1 MKTVLQRIL
10 LYLLTLWAAITVNFF
25 LPRLLHGNAVDA
37 ALGRLNSAQVTPQ
50 AIKSME
56 IAFGLNTHEGT
67 FAQYFQYLGNVLHGQ
82 LGVSIDLF
90 PETVVQAISS
100 ALPWT
105 LGLVGVAT
113 LISFALG
120 TGLGIVTGWRQG
132 SRLDALIPFSMFFSA
147 MPYFWFGLIVITVF
161 AVNTGWLPYSGG
173 YSVTSQAG
181 FNAPFIT
188 SVLQHAVLPAVT
200 VVAASL
206 GQWLVGMRNMMVS
219 TLAEDYLLLAEAKG
233 LRVRRRSLG
242 YAARNAIL
250 PSVSNLSLSLG
261 FVVSG
266 ALVTEVVFQYPGLG
280 FLLFQAVQNRD
291 FPLMQGIFLVIT
303 LAVLTASLLA
313 DLAYAW
319 LDPRTRSRA

>member
-1 MKTVLQRIL
+1 MRTVLQRIL
-10 LYLLTLWAAITVNFF
+10 LYLLTIWAAITVNFF

-56 IAFGLNTHEGT
+56 IAFGLNTSQST
-67 FAQYFQYLGNVLHGQ
+67 VTQYFEYLGNVLHGQ

-90 PETVVQAISS
+90 PETVVQAISA

-132 SRLDALIPFSMFFSA
+132 SRLDALIPVSMFFSA

-173 YSVTSQAG
+173 YSYTTQAG
-181 FNAPFIT
+181 FNWPFIA
-188 SVLQHAVLPAVT
+188 SVLQHALLPALT

-233 LRVRRRSLG
+233 LRIRRRSLS

-266 ALVTEVVFQYPGLG
+266 ALVTEVIFQYPGLG

-319 LDPRTRSRA
+319 LDPRTRSHA

>member
-25 LPRLLHGNAVDA
+25 LPRLLRGNAVDA
-37 ALGRLNSAQVTPQ
+37 ALGRLNGAQITPQ

-56 IAFGLNTHEGT
+56 IAFGLNTHQST
-67 FAQYFQYLGNVLHGQ
+67 ITQYFEYLGNVLRGQ

-90 PETVVQAISS
+90 PETVRQAIAS

-113 LISFALG
+113 VIAFALG
-120 TGLGIVTGWRQG
+120 TGLGVLTGWRQG
-132 SRLDALIPFSMFFSA
+132 SRSDALIPASMFFSA

-161 AVNTGWLPYSGG
+161 AVNLGWLPYSGG
-173 YSVTSQAG
+173 YSVTTQEG
-181 FNAPFIT
+181 FNLPFIV
-188 SVLQHAVLPAVT
+188 SVLQHAILPAVT
-200 VVAASL
+200 IVVASL

-233 LRVRRRSLG
+233 LRVRRRSLS

-250 PSVSNLSLSLG
+250 PSVSNLSLALG

-319 LDPRTRSRA
+319 LDPRTRSHA

>member
-1 MKTVLQRIL
+1 MRTVLQRIL
-10 LYLLTLWAAITVNFF
+10 LYLLTIWAAVTVNFF

-37 ALGRLNSAQVTPQ
+37 ALGRLNGAQVTPQ

-56 IAFGLNTHEGT
+56 IAFGLNTSQST
-67 FAQYFQYLGNVLHGQ
+67 VAQYFEYLGNVLHGQ

-90 PETVVQAISS
+90 PETVVQAISA

-120 TGLGIVTGWRQG
+120 TGLGVVTGWRQG
-132 SRLDALIPFSMFFSA
+132 SRLDALIPVSMFFSA

-173 YSVTSQAG
+173 YAYTTQAG
-181 FNAPFIT
+181 FNGPFIA
-188 SVLQHAVLPAVT
+188 SVLQHALLPALT
-200 VVAASL
+200 VVAASI

-233 LRVRRRSLG
+233 LRVRRRSLS

-266 ALVTEVVFQYPGLG
+266 ALVTEVIFQYPGLG

-319 LDPRTRSRA
+319 LDPRTRSHA